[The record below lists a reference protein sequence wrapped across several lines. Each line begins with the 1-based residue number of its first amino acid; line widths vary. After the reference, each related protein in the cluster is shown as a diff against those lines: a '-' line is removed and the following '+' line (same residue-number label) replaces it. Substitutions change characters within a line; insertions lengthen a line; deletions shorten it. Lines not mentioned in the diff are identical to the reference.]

1 MRRYRI
7 SGAFLLAAAVTLLS
21 AAVARAETCTV
32 STTSVA
38 FGTYDPL
45 AGAPLDTTGTVSVT
59 CTSGGPPPRVD
70 YDILLS
76 TGQAGSYGPRAMT
89 NGTSQLNYNLYTDSA
104 RSQRWGDGSGGTSVI
119 SVRFNV
125 SPPGSTQTDDYPV
138 YGRVFAG
145 QNVTTGVYLD
155 SITMTVNF

>member
-1 MRRYRI
+1 MRWGQI
-7 SGAFLLAAAVTLLS
+7 SAAFLPAAAVTLLS
-21 AAVARAETCTV
+21 AVAAHAETCTV

-45 AGAPLDTTGTVSVT
+45 AGAPIDTTGTVSVT

-89 NGTSQLNYNLYTDSA
+89 NGVSQLNYNLYTDSA
-104 RSQRWGDGSGGTSVI
+104 RTQRWGDGSSGTTVI

-125 SPPGSTQTDDYPV
+125 SPPGSTQTDNYPV

-145 QNVTTGVYLD
+145 QNVSTGSYAD